1 MIQIKLNGKQYKLR
15 SGSSLESLLK
25 ANDLQSD
32 QVGVE
37 LNYKIINQKHFK
49 ETIIRN
55 NDDIEIVE
63 FVGGG

>member
-15 SGSSLESLLK
+15 SGSNITTLLK
-25 ANDLQSD
+25 SNNLDAD

-37 LNYKIINQKHFK
+37 LNSKIINQNDFNRV
-49 ETIIRN
+49 IIRN
-55 NDDIEIVE
+55 SDEIEIVE